1 VVVYL
6 EFLAEEVFFGRE
18 LSVESF
24 EFLFLVC
31 ELRQLV
37 SDEKVNGE
45 LDERGKWEGG
55 YILISRLSSLTLL
68 HRIHPANLVSTN
80 SACDCTSNIRILE
93 SRNLFFLKV
102 TVIVRSNFRQHTLV
116 VF

>member
-45 LDERGKWEGG
+45 VDERGNGRED
-55 YILISRLSSLTLL
+55 T
-68 HRIHPANLVSTN
+68 
-80 SACDCTSNIRILE
+80 
-93 SRNLFFLKV
+93 F
-102 TVIVRSNFRQHTLV
+102 
-116 VF
+116 